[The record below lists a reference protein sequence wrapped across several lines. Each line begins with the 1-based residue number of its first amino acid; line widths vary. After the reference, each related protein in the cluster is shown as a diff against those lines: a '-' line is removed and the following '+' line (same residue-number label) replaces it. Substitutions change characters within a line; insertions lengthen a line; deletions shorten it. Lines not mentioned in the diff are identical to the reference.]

1 MQAKDSSLRHQTRI
15 LVGAALIVIAFCT
28 ACGKKN
34 ASGSSSG
41 TLQLQLTVSPEH
53 PSMTKPITFQVH
65 LADAQGQPVNDAQVN
80 GALTMKIMDM
90 GTTQLKFE
98 PKGNGSYEASSKS
111 LDMSG
116 PWSLAVDARQGG
128 TESKQVFDVN
138 IFD

>member
-1 MQAKDSSLRHQTRI
+1 
-15 LVGAALIVIAFCT
+15 
-28 ACGKKN
+28 
-34 ASGSSSG
+34 
-41 TLQLQLTVSPEH
+41 
-53 PSMTKPITFQVH
+53 
-65 LADAQGQPVNDAQVN
+65 
-80 GALTMKIMDM
+80 M